1 MRGLHLGG
9 VVGSRG
15 LRDCLVFSSD
25 GQRARCKSSATP
37 KRGSGCT
44 SSSEWETVIGVEIHI
59 QLSAYTKIF
68 SDAPFRLPM
77 HGDLPNSNVSPLD
90 FAYPGTLPVL
100 NEEVLRQGI
109 RTAYAFGSN
118 IAQVSTFDR
127 KHYCWPDLP
136 QGYQITQHFQPFA
149 TGGFVS
155 IGSTNPRSIGL
166 VQLQLEQDT
175 AKTTQEPG
183 MTLLDHNRAGVGLL
197 ELVSAPE
204 LRSATD
210 TADFCVKVQS
220 ILRYLGSSTA
230 SLEEGSM
237 RCDVNVSVNR
247 PGEPWGTRCEIKNL
261 NTVRHI
267 RHSIR
272 SEVSRHIALLE
283 KGGRVMPETR
293 GYDPGRDTTYTLR
306 RKETAPDYRFMPD
319 PDLPPLILSQT
330 YLDEVRKTIPV
341 LPDQHIARLVSA
353 PYSLSRESASMV
365 AAERNTAEFFW
376 DAVAEAERMVGSDTR
391 VITEVLGNL
400 MVQEIPHLLDHH
412 GVTHG
417 TSGVLPGQ
425 VASVVAR
432 EVQGK
437 VTRRVAKDILRVM
450 YDGHTGTADEIIQQR
465 GIAVV
470 SDKEELSSIIDA
482 VLAENAD
489 AVATYRTA
497 PPPKAKRLVKFFV
510 GAVMKK
516 TKGQADAVSV
526 HGLLVNAHL
535 PKRDL

>member
-1 MRGLHLGG
+1 
-9 VVGSRG
+9 
-15 LRDCLVFSSD
+15 
-25 GQRARCKSSATP
+25 
-37 KRGSGCT
+37 
-44 SSSEWETVIGVEIHI
+44 
-59 QLSAYTKIF
+59 
-68 SDAPFRLPM
+68 
-77 HGDLPNSNVSPLD
+77 
-90 FAYPGTLPVL
+90 
-100 NEEVLRQGI
+100 
-109 RTAYAFGSN
+109 
-118 IAQVSTFDR
+118 
-127 KHYCWPDLP
+127 
-136 QGYQITQHFQPFA
+136 
-149 TGGFVS
+149 
-155 IGSTNPRSIGL
+155 
-166 VQLQLEQDT
+166 
-175 AKTTQEPG
+175 
-183 MTLLDHNRAGVGLL
+183 
-197 ELVSAPE
+197 
-204 LRSATD
+204 
-210 TADFCVKVQS
+210 
-220 ILRYLGSSTA
+220 
-230 SLEEGSM
+230 
-237 RCDVNVSVNR
+237 
-247 PGEPWGTRCEIKNL
+247 
-261 NTVRHI
+261 
-267 RHSIR
+267 
-272 SEVSRHIALLE
+272 
-283 KGGRVMPETR
+283 
-293 GYDPGRDTTYTLR
+293 
-306 RKETAPDYRFMPD
+306 
-319 PDLPPLILSQT
+319 
-330 YLDEVRKTIPV
+330 
-341 LPDQHIARLVSA
+341 
-353 PYSLSRESASMV
+353 MV